1 MRASWLL
8 ALVALQPSAS
18 KVSVRF
24 HEPVVL
30 SGRFANPEH
39 AAVSLPTPPHRRP
52 AASLADRYAYRQSP
66 WEPATIDGN
75 ESIGCDSY
83 HALSPRH
90 LFGQVRPAPS
100 PHRQRPDRD
109 AGCAGAAT
117 V

>member
-1 MRASWLL
+1 MMMRAWLL
-8 ALVALQPSAS
+8 GLALQPSAS
-18 KVSVRF
+18 KVSVSF

-39 AAVSLPTPPHRRP
+39 AAVSPPTPPHDAWWSCWQP
-52 AASLADRYAYRQSP
+52 PHCCCYASRQRP

-90 LFGQVRPAPS
+90 LFGQVPRPFP
-100 PHRQRPDRD
+100 PIPRPPP
-109 AGCAGAAT
+109 AA
-117 V
+117 